1 VVWCE
6 PSSILFEGQ
15 DDVILGVHASMVG
28 DRSTI
33 RAIVSF
39 RELPLGSPHTN
50 VLGSLVGLL
59 DTTGCEDVLKTDA
72 CPSRAAMARRTP
84 TEANGLLHHI
94 LFLATV
100 ACAYECAGYVVVRE
114 MGEELIH
121 GKGGW
126 KVDQAGDGEAV
137 VVPVNLRDR
146 TMIADIVERRWGDEL
161 FHESFW
167 YRFSIEWVA
176 TSETDHVWMAR
187 DPFLCCVD
195 RGRSG

>member
-1 VVWCE
+1 MVWCE

-15 DDVILGVHASMVG
+15 DDIILGVHASVVG
-28 DRSTI
+28 DGSTI
-33 RAIVSF
+33 RTIVSF
-39 RELPLGSPHTN
+39 RKLPLGSTHTN

-114 MGEELIH
+114 LGEELIH

-126 KVDQAGDGEAV
+126 KGDQADDREPV
-137 VVPVNLRDR
+137 VVPVDLRDR
-146 TMIADIVERRWGDEL
+146 AVIADVVEGRWGDEL
-161 FHESFW
+161 FHESF
-167 YRFSIEWVA
+167 R
-176 TSETDHVWMAR
+176 
-187 DPFLCCVD
+187 
-195 RGRSG
+195 